1 MHETRH
7 YILLQRRNP
16 AAYINMPI
24 MTRLAMICGQLC
36 AKNRH
41 SEAHEVAQLRKR
53 LSPPLYCGIWYSN
66 RLPPEKAIILCYVAT
81 VVDKVEDF
89 YEATG
94 HCHAYIDLFQSRLL
108 QPSTTA
114 EELDQEALDLV
125 SRYVDVDYPKGALSV
140 LQLLLTLK
148 LQRKL
153 ASVS

>member
-1 MHETRH
+1 
-7 YILLQRRNP
+7 
-16 AAYINMPI
+16 
-24 MTRLAMICGQLC
+24 MICGQLC
-36 AKNRH
+36 AENRH

-66 RLPPEKAIILCYVAT
+66 RLPPEKAIILCCVVAT
-81 VVDKVEDF
+81 VVNKVEDF
-89 YEATG
+89 YEAAG
-94 HCHAYIDLFQSRLL
+94 HCHAHIDLFQSRLL

-114 EELDQEALDLV
+114 EELDQEASDLV
-125 SRYVDVDYPKGALSV
+125 SRYMDVDDPKGALSV